1 MSDLKLWPWILLLL
15 PTLLQAAA
23 HPPQLGYRYVT
34 QRELPSGSEELML
47 RPDVQASHFG
57 AVLRASDSNGCES
70 TRPPEAIATP
80 NPLRAAGA
88 DEPTVIV
95 SFIVGTDGR
104 VHSPLILIG
113 SHADQD
119 RLIIGALAHWRY
131 RPATCNGAPTEV
143 EGKVE
148 FSRR

>member
-1 MSDLKLWPWILLLL
+1 MKHLKLLCWILLLL
-15 PTLLQAAA
+15 PTLLLHEAY
-23 HPPQLGYRYVT
+23 P
-34 QRELPSGSEELML
+34 RELCARHASARELSADSEQLML
-47 RPDVQASHFG
+47 HPDVQVEPFG
-57 AVLRASDSNGCES
+57 AVLRGSGSNGCES

-80 NPLRAAGA
+80 NPLLAAGA
-88 DEPTVIV
+88 DEPKVIV

-143 EGKVE
+143 EGNVE